1 LHVLRLIPKRF
12 FHLRP
17 DTLLSYHISRKR
29 KRKNNQKNAA
39 QTVIT
44 AICAANV
51 TVRIHFVPKALR
63 GTLPVNS
70 NQQFSIEII

>member
-1 LHVLRLIPKRF
+1 LHVLRLVPKRF

-39 QTVIT
+39 QTVST
-44 AICAANV
+44 AICAAKV
-51 TVRIHFVPKALR
+51 TVRIHFVHES
-63 GTLPVNS
+63 TSQNITS
-70 NQQFSIEII
+70 EQQSAIFD